1 MVTSLQVGN
10 PRLTDL
16 VPRLRDL
23 NVIRVK
29 EKKGK
34 KKKTRREISRH
45 TTLKFYARLIYRSP
59 KGIFK
64 MTAIYIEEKI
74 KSIIFNTLM

>member
-34 KKKTRREISRH
+34 KKRTRREISRH
-45 TTLKFYARLIYRSP
+45 TTLNAHFMLD
-59 KGIFK
+59 
-64 MTAIYIEEKI
+64 
-74 KSIIFNTLM
+74 